1 MIVYKDR
8 ESGYIFKNDIG
19 GCDLLDI
26 DLPANTSFP
35 VLLDDNNSV
44 VDNSE
49 AIQTKQRINESKA
62 YLKDTDWY
70 YARKLE
76 INEEVPVDVVN
87 KRTEARNYLRANGY

>member
-1 MIVYKDR
+1 MTVYKDT
-8 ESGYIFKNDIG
+8 ESGYIFKSDIG

-26 DLPANTSFP
+26 DLPANTMFP
-35 VLLDDNNSV
+35 VLLDDNNRV

-49 AIQTKQRINESKA
+49 AIQTKQRIKESKA

-76 INEEVPVDVVN
+76 TNEDVPVAVVT